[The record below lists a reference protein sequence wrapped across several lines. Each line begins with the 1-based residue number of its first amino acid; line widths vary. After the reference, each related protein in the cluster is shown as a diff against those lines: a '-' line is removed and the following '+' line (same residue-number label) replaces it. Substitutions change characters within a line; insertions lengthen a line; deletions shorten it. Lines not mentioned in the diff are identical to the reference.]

1 MQVIQ
6 LTFVQVAV
14 IGVVA
19 SALVAVLR
27 LIYEVAAQRKFTVP
41 DWFMIVLV
49 YIASFALAIWFF
61 PQTMPIWPGVAGDAP
76 TVVIAV
82 LGYVSSFLVVLTIYA
97 AAASV
102 IYLVLLQKVKDGL
115 GQAVAPRVY
124 PPQPLNIKGPQ
135 PK

>member
-1 MQVIQ
+1 MQAIQ
-6 LTFVQVAV
+6 LTFAQVAV
-14 IGVVA
+14 IGVIA
-19 SALVAVLR
+19 SALVVLLR
-27 LIYEVAAQRKFTVP
+27 LVYEMAVQRKFTVP
-41 DWFMIVLV
+41 NWVMIVLV
-49 YIASFALAIWFF
+49 YIASLVLAVWFF
-61 PQTMPIWPGVAGDAP
+61 PQTIPIWPGVAGDFSVA
-76 TVVIAV
+76 VITV
-82 LGYVSSFLVVLTIYA
+82 LGFVANWLTVLTIYV